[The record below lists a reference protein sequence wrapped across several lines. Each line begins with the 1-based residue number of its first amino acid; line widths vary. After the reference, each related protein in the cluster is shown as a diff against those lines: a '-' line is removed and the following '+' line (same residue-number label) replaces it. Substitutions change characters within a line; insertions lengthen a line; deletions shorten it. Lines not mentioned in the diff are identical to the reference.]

1 MNKRFL
7 MQWITEGQLSV
18 PKLLL
23 KNYRKIGLNE
33 EEFVLLLQ
41 VYDCL
46 SEHHPFPTPED
57 LSERG
62 PSSVDCARILGQLL
76 KKGYLSIEEH
86 VDENGIRYE
95 TYSIEPL
102 WEKLIHF
109 MNKEENDKENAV
121 KKQEEFNIYSV
132 FENEFSRPLS
142 PIECETLAMW
152 LDQDHH
158 SPEIIRAALRESV
171 VSGKLNFR
179 YIDRILFEWK
189 KNGVKTL
196 QQARAYGEK
205 FRKHQQPK
213 QQVQEKRKVEP
224 FPTYNWLEK

>member
-41 VYDCL
+41 VYDFL
-46 SEHHPFPTPED
+46 SEQHPFPTPED

-62 PSSVDCARILGQLL
+62 PSSSECATILGQLL

-86 VDENGIRYE
+86 VDENGILFE
-95 TYSIEPL
+95 SYSIDPL
-102 WEKLIHF
+102 WEKLIHV
-109 MNKEENDKENAV
+109 MTNEKIEQENEL
-121 KKQEEFNIYSV
+121 KKQEEFNIYTV
-132 FENEFSRPLS
+132 FEQEFSRPLS

-189 KNGVKTL
+189 KNGVQTL

-205 FRKHQQPK
+205 FRKYQQSK
-213 QQVQEKRKVEP
+213 QPTQEKRKVEP

>member
-1 MNKRFL
+1 MNKRFV

-41 VYDCL
+41 VYDYL
-46 SEHHPFPTPED
+46 TEHHPFPTPED

-62 PSSVDCARILGQLL
+62 PSSLECARILRQLL
-76 KKGYLSIEEH
+76 KKGYLSLEEH
-86 VDENGIRYE
+86 IDEDGVLFE
-95 TYSIEPL
+95 SYSIEPL
-102 WEKLIHF
+102 WEKLLQYL
-109 MNKEENDKENAV
+109 NQEELEKENDM
-121 KKQEEFNIYSV
+121 KKQEEFNIYTV
-132 FENEFSRPLS
+132 FEREFSRPLS

-152 LDQDHH
+152 LDQDQH

-189 KNGVKTL
+189 KNGVQTL

-205 FRKHQQPK
+205 FRKYQQPK
-213 QQVQEKRKVEP
+213 QPAQEKRKVEP